1 MRRLFLLVIF
11 IVGIV
16 LTLSAQYQDN
26 FKVTWIEPGSGVT
39 LPASDTFDSTDGTL
53 GVLMRRG
60 P

>member
-16 LTLSAQYQDN
+16 LTLSAQYQDS

-39 LPASDTFDSTDGTL
+39 LPESDAFDSTDGTSACS
-53 GVLMRRG
+53 MRRG